1 VQATLDRAPDL
12 KEGSPI
18 LKEAFMEVV
27 ENQIRDGDPPETRET
42 LERLKSEGIS
52 EEDARLYIGQAVC
65 VEVWDI
71 MKNKKEFNM
80 VRFIR
85 NLKALPAEPKE

>member
-1 VQATLDRAPDL
+1 ME
-12 KEGSPI
+12 EGNAI
-18 LKEAFMEVV
+18 LKESFMEVV

-65 VEVWDI
+65 IEVWDI

-80 VRFIR
+80 ARFVR
-85 NLKALPAEPKE
+85 NLKALPAEPNE

>member
-1 VQATLDRAPDL
+1 ME
-12 KEGSPI
+12 EGSPI

-42 LERLKSEGIS
+42 LERLKSESIS

-65 VEVWDI
+65 VEIWDI
-71 MKNKKEFNM
+71 MKNKKEFDM
-80 VRFIR
+80 ARFVR
-85 NLKALPAEPKE
+85 NLKALPAEPNE

>member
-1 VQATLDRAPDL
+1 MEQ
-12 KEGSPI
+12 GSPI

-42 LERLKSEGIS
+42 LERLKSEGVS
-52 EEDARLYIGQAVC
+52 EEDARLYIGHAVC

-80 VRFIR
+80 ARFVR
-85 NLKALPAEPKE
+85 NLKALPAEPSE